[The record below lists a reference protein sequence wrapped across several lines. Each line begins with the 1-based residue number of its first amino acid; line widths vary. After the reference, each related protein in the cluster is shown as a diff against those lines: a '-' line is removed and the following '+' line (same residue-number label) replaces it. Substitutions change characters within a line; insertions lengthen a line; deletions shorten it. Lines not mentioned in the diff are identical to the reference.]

1 MCENNF
7 CNIIVAVIFK
17 TPPDYPIMKTIF
29 ELFLNKLKSLKSL
42 RFFIIM
48 LLFLAGFIPSVII
61 SNSIV
66 HNYKTRAISVR
77 TTEVV
82 DQSRI
87 LATRLDSSG
96 YLLNP
101 LNDEL
106 NSEMN
111 LLTDIYDGRIMITND
126 RFLVIYDS
134 YNMSTG
140 KTMISQEII
149 RCFSSGTGST
159 AYDPDNGYIEI
170 TVPVN
175 DSQTSETDGVLFVSA
190 STDNISD
197 SELILKRN
205 ARIVVVTMTV
215 LLFALS
221 LFMSY
226 LLVRPFKRITAAISS
241 IHEGFGDPQVTIP
254 EYRETEAIMDAFNS
268 LMSRLKTLDESRDEF
283 VSNVSHELKT
293 PLASMKVLA
302 DSLIAAEEVDN
313 ETYREFMVDIADEVD
328 REDKIISDLL
338 SMVRMDKSESA
349 INAEETDMNEL
360 IELILK
366 RIRPIA
372 DRKGV
377 QMIFESKRQVSAY
390 VDRTKIS
397 LAIMN
402 LMENGVK
409 YNKDNGWLRVGLDA
423 DHQFF
428 TLTISD
434 SGIGIP
440 EDSLDQIFERFY
452 RVDKSHS
459 REIGGT
465 GLGLAITRSAI
476 LMHRGAIKVTS
487 VEGEGSTFTVRI
499 PLKYSA

>member
-1 MCENNF
+1 
-7 CNIIVAVIFK
+7 
-17 TPPDYPIMKTIF
+17 
-29 ELFLNKLKSLKSL
+29 
-42 RFFIIM
+42 
-48 LLFLAGFIPSVII
+48 
-61 SNSIV
+61 
-66 HNYKTRAISVR
+66 
-77 TTEVV
+77 
-82 DQSRI
+82 
-87 LATRLDSSG
+87 
-96 YLLNP
+96 
-101 LNDEL
+101 
-106 NSEMN
+106 
-111 LLTDIYDGRIMITND
+111 
-126 RFLVIYDS
+126 
-134 YNMSTG
+134 
-140 KTMISQEII
+140 
-149 RCFSSGTGST
+149 
-159 AYDPDNGYIEI
+159 
-170 TVPVN
+170 
-175 DSQTSETDGVLFVSA
+175 
-190 STDNISD
+190 
-197 SELILKRN
+197 
-205 ARIVVVTMTV
+205 
-215 LLFALS
+215 
-221 LFMSY
+221 
-226 LLVRPFKRITAAISS
+226 
-241 IHEGFGDPQVTIP
+241 
-254 EYRETEAIMDAFNS
+254 
-268 LMSRLKTLDESRDEF
+268 
-283 VSNVSHELKT
+283 
-293 PLASMKVLA
+293 
-302 DSLIAAEEVDN
+302 
-313 ETYREFMVDIADEVD
+313 MVDIADEVD

-338 SMVRMDKSESA
+338 SMVKMDKSESA